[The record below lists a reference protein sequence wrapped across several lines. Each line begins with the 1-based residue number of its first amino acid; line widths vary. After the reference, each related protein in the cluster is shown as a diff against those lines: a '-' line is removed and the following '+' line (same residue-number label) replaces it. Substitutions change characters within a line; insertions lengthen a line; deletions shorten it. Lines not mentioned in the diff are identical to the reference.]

1 MSYTTVEAQQDVSI
15 QREIE
20 SAVAAIERA
29 AVIVNSTRPR
39 NNDIEA
45 VLYRTRADLQKI
57 ARRLQNVTGFGFIRD
72 SSKPVTYVP

>member
-1 MSYTTVEAQQDVSI
+1 MSYTTVEAQQDVTI

-72 SSKPVTYVP
+72 ASKPISYVP